1 MMRDAGI
8 GAHLTVQFTVD
19 TTGHAG
25 PPTIL
30 TADVDGAALDAF
42 LSTIR
47 TSLAHTRFHPAMI
60 GAHPV
65 PQRVQQ
71 EFAFVPLR

>member
-19 TTGHAG
+19 TTGHAD
-25 PPTIL
+25 PATIL
-30 TADVDGAALDAF
+30 TADVDGAARDAF
-42 LSTIR
+42 LSAIR
-47 TSLAHTRFHPAMI
+47 TSLAHTRFRPAMI
-60 GAHPV
+60 GTHRV

-71 EFAFVPLR
+71 EFEFVPLR